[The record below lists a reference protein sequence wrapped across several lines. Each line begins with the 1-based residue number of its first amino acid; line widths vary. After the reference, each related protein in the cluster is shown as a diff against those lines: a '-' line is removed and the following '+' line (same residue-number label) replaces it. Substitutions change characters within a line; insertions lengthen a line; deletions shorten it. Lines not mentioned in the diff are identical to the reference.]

1 MNFSTMCPYCEEVR
15 TISWSSKFKSMSSSY
30 ILFQK
35 EKKRNSCW
43 YLWLHWNNF
52 LSGFSETNV
61 GEGGGQIVHWLS
73 GNFDKSRTPVFLF
86 GRKSA
91 FKLLVFFSLETTVFH
106 DGCHS
111 EQRAKSVYIIKRK
124 LILYHTM
131 YTHDVLISI
140 IQLNSFK
147 IDGITSSP
155 VVRFYTFLTLLF

>member
-1 MNFSTMCPYCEEVR
+1 MTALKQF
-15 TISWSSKFKSMSSSY
+15 FKW
-30 ILFQK
+30 LFWD
-35 EKKRNSCW
+35 ER
-43 YLWLHWNNF
+43 
-52 LSGFSETNV
+52 
-61 GEGGGQIVHWLS
+61 GGGRGVKLYTDYQVILINQEHPY
-73 GNFDKSRTPVFLF
+73 FFLAE
-86 GRKSA
+86 KSA
-91 FKLLVFFSLETTVFH
+91 FKLLVFFSPETTVFH

-124 LILYHTM
+124 LILYHTK